1 MNRLKKRKTKLLWAG
16 MLFGAILLGGQEV
29 WSKIY
34 SVQIGFFQ
42 KFENAQKQFNLL
54 KKSLPSNLSNHL
66 RIEKTGKDYAI
77 KVGKFD
83 DLEQALTLLS
93 DLKDHSPDAFIKQG
107 DWIPKNIVE
116 IEKSPASLAED
127 QSMEGK
133 VPHAEN
139 KKNEPSGK
147 TEIPLHTNTN
157 QAMLIGT
164 IREVS
169 PLASEQLGMPS
180 GKIIYRLIVQVEA
193 TKEIKGGPDFIKE
206 REGELL
212 TVFSET
218 NPPIF
223 RPGNKITA
231 VVEYRGNRFSRFYWI
246 NKPQAANP

>member
-1 MNRLKKRKTKLLWAG
+1 MNRLKKRKIKLLWAG
-16 MLFGAILLGGQEV
+16 MFLGAILLGGQEV
-29 WSKIY
+29 WAKIY
-34 SVQIGFFQ
+34 SVQIGVFQ

-54 KKSLPSNLSNHL
+54 KKSLPSNVSNHL
-66 RIEKTGKDYAI
+66 RIEKIGKDYAI
-77 KVGKFD
+77 KAGKFD

-93 DLKDHSPDAFIKQG
+93 ALKDHAPDAFIRQG
-107 DWIPKNIVE
+107 DWIPKNIIE
-116 IEKSPASLAED
+116 MEKSPINPAED
-127 QSMEGK
+127 QSMERK
-133 VPHAEN
+133 VPQPGI

-147 TEIPLHTNTN
+147 TEIPLQAN

-169 PLASEQLGMPS
+169 SLASEQLGMPS
-180 GKIIYRLIVQVEA
+180 GKTIYRLVIRVEV

-206 REGELL
+206 REGELF

-246 NKPQAANP
+246 NKPQAVNP